1 MECFSV
7 TRAVPKETCVN
18 LFISFSVCLIL
29 AVTGEGG
36 ANPDNEAATEAVAN
50 GREPVDGEAIV
61 KAASIKYQELIKG
74 KTEEE
79 KMELLKPIL
88 DWYDQIMELSQ
99 EKTRNG
105 KANLK
110 KCAQEN
116 YERVSSSAEED
127 VPIND

>member
-7 TRAVPKETCVN
+7 TRAVRKETCVN
-18 LFISFSVCLIL
+18 LFNIFSVCLIL
-29 AVTGEGG
+29 AVTGEGS
-36 ANPDNEAATEAVAN
+36 ANEAATEAVAN
-50 GREPVDGEAIV
+50 GREPEDGEAIV

-79 KMELLKPIL
+79 KMELLKPVL

-99 EKTRNG
+99 EKTKNG

-116 YERVSSSAEED
+116 YERVSFSAEED